1 MGAVLT
7 RLPVCEQMGVRS
19 GVRGQPPRDT
29 LTPSSTPDQGR
40 VRPTQR
46 KEEASEEA
54 LLTLF
59 CKACIEEV

>member
-29 LTPSSTPDQGR
+29 LTPVQHSRPR